1 LTNLASFKKS
11 SVLSIKRLKPPKVD
25 RRPPKQTKLNAH
37 PSPILGTPGGIL
49 RATAPI
55 VLEILIFGLRHDT
68 IFPLNSVV
76 TKADFY

>member
-1 LTNLASFKKS
+1 LTNLANFKKS
-11 SVLSIKRLKPPKVD
+11 SVVSIKRLKPPKAD
-25 RRPPKQTKLNAH
+25 RRPPKQNAH
-37 PSPILGTPGGIL
+37 PSPKLGTPAEFL

-68 IFPLNSVV
+68 IFPLDSVV